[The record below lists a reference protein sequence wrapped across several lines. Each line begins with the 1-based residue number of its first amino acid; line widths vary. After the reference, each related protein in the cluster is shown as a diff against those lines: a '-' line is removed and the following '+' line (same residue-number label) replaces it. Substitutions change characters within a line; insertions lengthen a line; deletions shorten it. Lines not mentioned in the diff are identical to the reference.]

1 MPTNRT
7 RTKRISKTKI
17 PAKISKRYRLELQRR
32 DFLGQLDSA
41 EIPVAA
47 KAGLLRWDLWKK
59 AGARGRI
66 TGDVHKKGY
75 ELAPV
80 FDGYGNPGQERYTKK
95 TKFLISNYDELDKLS

>member
-1 MPTNRT
+1 MPSNRT

-17 PAKISKRYRLELQRR
+17 PAKISERYRGELTLK
-32 DFLGQLDSA
+32 DFLGQLSPE
-41 EIPVAA
+41 EIPVA
-47 KAGLLRWDLWKK
+47 KAAGILRWDLWKK